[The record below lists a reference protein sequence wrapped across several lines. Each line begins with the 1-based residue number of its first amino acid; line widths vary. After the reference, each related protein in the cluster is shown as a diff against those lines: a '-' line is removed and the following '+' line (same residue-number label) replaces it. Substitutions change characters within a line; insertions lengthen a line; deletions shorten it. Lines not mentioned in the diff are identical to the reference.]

1 MDKISFNI
9 KKSNTISPSINSKGN
24 IRADLRNPD
33 KVYVKELFFSN
44 RFEFPAVGEGD
55 KLYIARDEHMS
66 YYFDEDSMTYVAVG
80 LQLEDIEIV
89 NGGNANAE

>member
-9 KKSNTISPSINSKGN
+9 KKSNTVSPSINSKGN

-66 YYFDEDSMTYVAVG
+66 YYFDEESMMYVAVG

>member
-1 MDKISFNI
+1 M
-9 KKSNTISPSINSKGN
+9 SPSINTKGDVQ
-24 IRADLRNPD
+24 AKLRNPD

-66 YYFDEDSMTYVAVG
+66 YYFDEDNMIYVAVG

>member
-1 MDKISFNI
+1 MDRISFNI

-24 IRADLRNPD
+24 VRANLRNPD

-66 YYFDEDSMTYVAVG
+66 YYFDEDSMMYVAVG

>member
-9 KKSNTISPSINSKGN
+9 KKSNTVSPSISSKGN
-24 IRADLRNPD
+24 IRANLRNPD

-66 YYFDEDSMTYVAVG
+66 YYFDEESMMYVAVG

>member
-24 IRADLRNPD
+24 VRANLRNPD

-66 YYFDEDSMTYVAVG
+66 YYFDEDSMMYVAVG

>member
-9 KKSNTISPSINSKGN
+9 KKSNAISPSINSKGN

-44 RFEFPAVGEGD
+44 RFEFPAIGDGD

-66 YYFDEDSMTYVAVG
+66 YYFDEDSMMYVAVG
-80 LQLEDIEIV
+80 LQLEDIKIV

>member
-9 KKSNTISPSINSKGN
+9 KKSNTISPSISSKGN
-24 IRADLRNPD
+24 IRANLRNPD

-66 YYFDEDSMTYVAVG
+66 YYFDEESMMYVAVG

>member
-9 KKSNTISPSINSKGN
+9 KKSNAISPSINSKRN

-44 RFEFPAVGEGD
+44 RFEFPAIGDGD

-66 YYFDEDSMTYVAVG
+66 YYFDEDSMMYVAVG
-80 LQLEDIEIV
+80 LQLEDIKIV

>member
-9 KKSNTISPSINSKGN
+9 KKSNAISPSINSKGN

-66 YYFDEDSMTYVAVG
+66 YYFDEDGMSYVAVG

>member
-66 YYFDEDSMTYVAVG
+66 YYFDEDGMTYVAVG

>member
-9 KKSNTISPSINSKGN
+9 KKSNSISPSINSKGN

-66 YYFDEDSMTYVAVG
+66 YYFDEDSMMYVAVG

>member
-1 MDKISFNI
+1 M
-9 KKSNTISPSINSKGN
+9 TPSINSKGN
-24 IRADLRNPD
+24 VRANLRNPD

-66 YYFDEDSMTYVAVG
+66 YYFDEESMMYVAVG

>member
-1 MDKISFNI
+1 MDRISFNI
-9 KKSNTISPSINSKGN
+9 KKSNTVSPSLSSKGN
-24 IRADLRNPD
+24 IRANLRNPD

-66 YYFDEDSMTYVAVG
+66 YYFDEESMMYVAVG

>member
-9 KKSNTISPSINSKGN
+9 KKSNSISPSINSKGN

-66 YYFDEDSMTYVAVG
+66 YYFDEDSMMYVAVG
-80 LQLEDIEIV
+80 LQLEDIKIV